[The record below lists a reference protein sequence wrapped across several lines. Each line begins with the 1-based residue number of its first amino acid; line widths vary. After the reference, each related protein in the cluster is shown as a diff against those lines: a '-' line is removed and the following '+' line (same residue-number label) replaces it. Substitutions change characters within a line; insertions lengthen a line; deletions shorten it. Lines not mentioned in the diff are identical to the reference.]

1 MSGTESSPPVS
12 FKDCVE
18 PGPYCPVEATVLGY
32 YPILGV
38 NAFLAA
44 GFALCGIALLGT
56 GIWKRT
62 WGYSM
67 ALAAGAILEFVGES
81 MNAVPTAGGLW
92 ATRERLTDAHARLHR
107 PHPALEQSL

>member
-1 MSGTESSPPVS
+1 MSSTDSSPPVS
-12 FKDCVE
+12 FQDCVE

-38 NAFLAA
+38 NAFLCA
-44 GFALCGIALLGT
+44 GFGLCGIALLGT

-67 ALAAGAILEFVGES
+67 ALAAGSILEFVGES
-81 MNAVPTAGGLW
+81 EGAVPRAGGLC
-92 ATRERLTDAHARLHR
+92 ATRVRLTDAHFRLYR
-107 PHPALEQSL
+107 PGPALE